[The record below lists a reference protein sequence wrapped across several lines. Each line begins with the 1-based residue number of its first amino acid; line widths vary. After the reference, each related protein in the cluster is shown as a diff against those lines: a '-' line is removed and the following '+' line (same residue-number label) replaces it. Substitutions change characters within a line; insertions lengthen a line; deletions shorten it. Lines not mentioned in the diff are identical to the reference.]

1 LLSFFICFYYF
12 SKSLSRNKKK
22 QDGPLP
28 AAKFY
33 GATPPAAALK
43 SCKESATPT
52 LKEAFSKSSTTQT
65 LHQQIPQ
72 ASKQK
77 GKKCTAHFG
86 CSNFAA
92 FTEESGTLYCRDHKP
107 KSIPVQSVK
116 TSQTKVSTRKKT
128 VELSF

>member
-1 LLSFFICFYYF
+1 MRTFFLYLFLLFLQ
-12 SKSLSRNKKK
+12 KSEPKQKK

-43 SCKESATPT
+43 SCKESGTPT
-52 LKEAFSKSSTTQT
+52 LKEAFSKTSTTQT
-65 LHQQIPQ
+65 LDQQIPQ

-116 TSQTKVSTRKKT
+116 TSQTKVSTRKKN
-128 VELSF
+128 S